1 VTRSTTPHILH
12 VAQPSEGGVA
22 RYVAAAARDQVAR
35 GWRVTVAAPDREPL
49 ASMLA
54 GTGAA
59 RVVWEAGRS
68 PGPRTVREV
77 VALTRVVA
85 DVCPDLVHLHS
96 AKAGLAGRLALRGRV
111 PTIFQPHGWSWLAV
125 RGLTALLSLSWERRA
140 VRWADLCVCVGDGE
154 AEVARDAGIGE
165 PLVVV
170 RNGVDLGRY
179 RSSGRRERTAA
190 RTVLDVPEEVPL
202 VVCPGRLTRQKGQDV
217 LVAAWPSILDQ
228 LPAARLV
235 LVGDGEAMPV
245 TPGGAIRMAGA
256 VDDVRPWLAAA
267 DVVVFPSRWEGLS
280 LGLLEA
286 MAMGR
291 SVVVSDI
298 PGLREVVDQDSGA
311 RVPPSD
317 EAALARALVD
327 RLADP
332 ALAAAEGRAAARRAG
347 ERHGNTVT
355 FDRLAALTL
364 GIIGQ
369 PRHRRRSA
377 AAEHL
382 A

>member
-1 VTRSTTPHILH
+1 
-12 VAQPSEGGVA
+12 
-22 RYVAAAARDQVAR
+22 
-35 GWRVTVAAPDREPL
+35 
-49 ASMLA
+49 
-54 GTGAA
+54 
-59 RVVWEAGRS
+59 
-68 PGPRTVREV
+68 
-77 VALTRVVA
+77 
-85 DVCPDLVHLHS
+85 
-96 AKAGLAGRLALRGRV
+96 
-111 PTIFQPHGWSWLAV
+111 
-125 RGLTALLSLSWERRA
+125 
-140 VRWADLCVCVGDGE
+140 
-154 AEVARDAGIGE
+154 
-165 PLVVV
+165 VV